1 MTSNK
6 AQRATTRTISSA
18 RFIAVVLISIIASG
32 CGQSTTKLADESTSD
47 QATTSVSRASSGI
60 NPAADPALQN
70 EMKQALVGVWLG
82 MPQLNQERLKTKLSS
97 LDADAKARLMTFVQN
112 FQTTVMAVEYG
123 ANGRVYSEIQV
134 NVDNKPVFEASEG
147 SWTITSATQDRL
159 SVNTVEELPDGKL
172 SQSLREFTFYENR
185 NVMATVIPTHPELS
199 DLEPQLVFTREDLDQ
214 ADAIQ
219 AQGNQAPGQAV
230 R

>member
-1 MTSNK
+1 VTSNR
-6 AQRATTRTISSA
+6 AQRANARTISSA
-18 RFIAVVLISIIASG
+18 RFVAVILISIIAVG
-32 CGQSTTKLADESTSD
+32 CGESTTKLADKATNET
-47 QATTSVSRASSGI
+47 TTSIARANTGT
-60 NPAADPALQN
+60 NPAIDPALQD

-82 MPQLNQERLKTKLSS
+82 MPQLNQDRLKTKLSS

-112 FQTTVMAVEYG
+112 FQTTVMAIEYG

-147 SWTITSATQDRL
+147 SWTITGATQDRL

-172 SQSLREFTFYENR
+172 SQSLREFTFYENQ
-185 NVMATVIPTHPELS
+185 NVMVTAIPTHPELS
-199 DLEPQLVFTREDLDQ
+199 DLEPQLVFTREDL
-214 ADAIQ
+214 
-219 AQGNQAPGQAV
+219 NQAEAIEARGTPATGERV